1 MPTTNIKITATDKSK
16 NAFTSAKRNVDALK
30 GSVSLLKGALLG
42 YISIAGTKAL
52 VNVTQQMRDQADT
65 IGKMSDR
72 LKITTKDLQKFRY
85 VGELSGESI
94 EGMDNNFVKFVRNVG
109 DARIGIKTLT
119 DEFER
124 LEIDLKNQDGS
135 WKNHGAII
143 MEVADRYQKME
154 DPARKLSSAMTL
166 FGRGGRVM
174 VNMLSQGTTGF
185 KKYGDQ
191 IERAGGI
198 IGNDLVR
205 SSEEANDRLT
215 FMEKVWNALTSRALK
230 PANKAILDITDSF
243 MEWKGIDPTEDMSLR
258 RLREVLAEVETAL
271 SKAGTKQRA
280 WAENINVTE
289 QVRDREVKSIG
300 KVILELQ
307 REMNV
312 IEARIKNKKA
322 EAIANQNAIKHSE
335 KRAVKELEN
344 SRKIES
350 QDSRTSHMR
359 VQNTVKSLN
368 QIEAEEKAHTQKQ
381 ADLRA
386 QIIAFRRTEE
396 EQVTAD
402 IMFEHN
408 RRLEIIKE
416 YLTSRGIAHNENN
429 MLLVQNRKQT
439 AEKLEAIDQAKRDS
453 AIETSKDMIVAMG
466 SANKSWFQANKAL
479 AISETLMATYQAAT
493 KALTIPPPWV
503 GMAYA
508 GTITGLGLA
517 NVNRIRQQ
525 KYEPRAIGGNVN
537 AGQTYLVGE
546 QGRELFTPNQS
557 GHITPN
563 HELGTTVN
571 FNITTNDA
579 QGFDDLLQDRRGM
592 IVSMI
597 NRASNEN
604 GRGNLI

>member
-1 MPTTNIKITATDKSK
+1 
-16 NAFTSAKRNVDALK
+16 
-30 GSVSLLKGALLG
+30 
-42 YISIAGTKAL
+42 
-52 VNVTQQMRDQADT
+52 
-65 IGKMSDR
+65 
-72 LKITTKDLQKFRY
+72 
-85 VGELSGESI
+85 
-94 EGMDNNFVKFVRNVG
+94 
-109 DARIGIKTLT
+109 
-119 DEFER
+119 
-124 LEIDLKNQDGS
+124 
-135 WKNHGAII
+135 
-143 MEVADRYQKME
+143 
-154 DPARKLSSAMTL
+154 
-166 FGRGGRVM
+166 
-174 VNMLSQGTTGF
+174 TGF

-453 AIETSKDMIVAMG
+453 AIETSKDMIV
-466 SANKSWFQANKAL
+466 
-479 AISETLMATYQAAT
+479 
-493 KALTIPPPWV
+493 
-503 GMAYA
+503 
-508 GTITGLGLA
+508 
-517 NVNRIRQQ
+517 
-525 KYEPRAIGGNVN
+525 
-537 AGQTYLVGE
+537 
-546 QGRELFTPNQS
+546 
-557 GHITPN
+557 
-563 HELGTTVN
+563 
-571 FNITTNDA
+571 
-579 QGFDDLLQDRRGM
+579 
-592 IVSMI
+592 
-597 NRASNEN
+597 
-604 GRGNLI
+604 